1 MAFILSAAIEE
12 FLTSGE
18 PGGELVELGE
28 PEAAILEGD
37 SFAAAVKG
45 GEAGRPFMWE
55 GKDLFACAVRD
66 SRARF

>member
-45 GEAGRPFMWE
+45 GEAGRPFM
-55 GKDLFACAVRD
+55 
-66 SRARF
+66 